1 MSQFSPV
8 QIWINNFFSG
18 PSKIWLVWVWKIL
31 STFQFTKIRRI
42 QLRTTSIRS
51 ISLLFAPM
59 VSGFPM
65 VLDTIMDF
73 TIQKSDSFRPF
84 ENRIFRS
91 NSTESNLSIELC
103 RTLVN
108 VNPDVSGNN
117 QMSSG
122 RFQILICTQRPT
134 FEKLFTGAKVGRRR
148 KAQLYRSML

>member
-1 MSQFSPV
+1 
-8 QIWINNFFSG
+8 
-18 PSKIWLVWVWKIL
+18 
-31 STFQFTKIRRI
+31 
-42 QLRTTSIRS
+42 
-51 ISLLFAPM
+51 M
-59 VSGFPM
+59 VSDFLM
-65 VLDTIMDF
+65 VFDTIMDF
-73 TIQKSDSFRPF
+73 TIQKSNSFWPF

-148 KAQLYRSML
+148 KAQMYRVYDLPKGIGCRTNYDIDPLSCFWDFKWKPEENFLETLVLIVFIFRRLRLK